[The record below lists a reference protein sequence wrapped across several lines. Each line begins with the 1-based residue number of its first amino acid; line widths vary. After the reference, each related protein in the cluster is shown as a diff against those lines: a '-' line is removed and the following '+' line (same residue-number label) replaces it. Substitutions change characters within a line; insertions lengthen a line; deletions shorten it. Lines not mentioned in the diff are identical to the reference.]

1 MRHRLLDEKESVL
14 QSLLSVQNISK
25 HFGNI
30 HALRNVS
37 LDISPKKIIGLAG
50 ENGAGKSTLVRIIC
64 GAIPCDSGEMK
75 YQGRPYKPHDVSDA
89 ESLGISVF
97 HQEIPI
103 CPHLSIAANVFLG
116 PTIPSL
122 RIRPDWKFMNNRCI
136 ELYKKFLDEDIDPT
150 IPIGECSA
158 AEQQLALLVRV
169 LSRNAKLVILD
180 EPTTAL
186 SAPEVERLFDS
197 IKRLR
202 DEQGIGFIFVSH
214 LLDELMELS
223 DEVFVLR
230 DGENVGHL
238 YKAEFSA
245 KELSRLIAGRS
256 IDVQHSS
263 AKGFAEAEITL
274 EARSISLSKSY
285 EDISFS
291 VHKGEVFGIAGLQ
304 GSGRSE
310 VISSLFGLPPPDK
323 GSVIIQG
330 NDLGRITISKA
341 ITAGVGYLPED
352 RKTKG
357 IFPDL
362 NIAKNIGIVSIAQS
376 RDLTSYNEEEYIEL
390 VDTMASKLSIKI
402 SNPKDYISTLS
413 GGNQQKAMLA
423 RWLALSPSILVLNEP
438 TRGVDIGAKSEIAK
452 IISDMAEAGCTII
465 IASSEMEELLLM
477 CDRIMV
483 MNRGRARIILEK
495 ESLTR
500 ENLFFYAMS

>member
-1 MRHRLLDEKESVL
+1 MRKESVL

-37 LDISPKKIIGLAG
+37 LDISPKEIIGLAG

-64 GAIPCDSGEMK
+64 GALSYDSGEMS
-75 YQGRPYKPHDVSDA
+75 YQGKPYKPHDVSNA

-116 PTIPSL
+116 PMIPSQ
-122 RIRPDWKFMNNRCI
+122 RGRPDWKLMNNRCI
-136 ELYKKFLDEDIDPT
+136 ELYRKFLDEDIDPT
-150 IPIGECSA
+150 VPIGECSA

-197 IKRLR
+197 IRRLK

-223 DEVFVLR
+223 DEIFVLR

-256 IDVQHSS
+256 IDERHRIAKDSS
-263 AKGFAEAEITL
+263 DAEIAL
-274 EARSISLSKSY
+274 EAKSISLSKSY

-291 VHKGEVFGIAGLQ
+291 VQKGEVFGIAGLQ

-323 GSVIIQG
+323 GSVVIRG
-330 NDLGRITISKA
+330 NDFGRITISRA
-341 ITAGVGYLPED
+341 IAAGVGYLPED

-362 NIAKNIGIVSIAQS
+362 NIAKNIGIVSISQS
-376 RDLTSYNEEEYIEL
+376 KDLTGYNEEDYIK
-390 VDTMASKLSIKI
+390 VANNMATKLSIKI
-402 SNPKDYISTLS
+402 SNPRDYISALS

-438 TRGVDIGAKSEIAK
+438 TRGVDIAAKAEIAK
-452 IISDMAEAGCTII
+452 IIFDMADAGCTII
-465 IASSEMEELLLM
+465 MASSEMEELLIM
-477 CDRIMV
+477 CDRILV
-483 MNRGRARIILEK
+483 MNRGRAKIILEK
-495 ESLTR
+495 ESLTK